1 VTRSV
6 WWFSQTF
13 HLDFTNA
20 RAISSR
26 RRWSG
31 ALQQKVTKAD
41 GFADASDAQTP
52 KLNTQEAGYEAQR
65 NAAGARSNQARAVT
79 RR

>member
-1 VTRSV
+1 VDAQRV
-6 WWFSQTF
+6 VVLADLPPRLYQR
-13 HLDFTNA
+13 
-20 RAISSR
+20 RALYPAEALVS
-26 RRWSG
+26 

-41 GFADASDAQTP
+41 GFADASDAQSA

-65 NAAGARSNQARAVT
+65 NAAGAKVDTSARST